1 MRVIAGHA
9 KGRRLHAPSGS
20 TTRPTGARLR
30 ESVFGI
36 LEHRGAVSGAR
47 VLDLFAGTGALGLE
61 ALSRGADSLVAVEQE
76 RSVAKLLER
85 NASLCGFEGR
95 VEVVVQPVDR
105 ALARVTSLGPFDL
118 VFLDPPYG
126 AGMIAPVLSGLVTRH
141 ALARGALV
149 VVEHG
154 RRDRIDETAGL
165 ALELERRYGDSFVTL
180 LRHTSHDDDTNE
192 GSAHAAS

>member
-9 KGRRLHAPSGS
+9 KGRRLHAPSGL

-36 LEHRGAVSGAR
+36 LDHRGAISGAR

-61 ALSRGADSLVAVEQE
+61 ALSRGAASLVAVEQE
-76 RSVAKLLER
+76 RSVAQLLKR
-85 NASLCGFEGR
+85 NAALCGFEDR
-95 VEVVVQPVDR
+95 IEVIVQPVVR
-105 ALARVTSLGPFDL
+105 ALARAASLGPFNL
-118 VFLDPPYG
+118 VLLDPPYG

-141 ALARGALV
+141 ALASGAFV

-154 RRDRIDETAGL
+154 RRDRIDETSGL
-165 ALELERRYGDSFVTL
+165 ALELQRRYGDSFVTV